1 MENKDFAVFILTH
14 GRPDNVKTLSTL
26 KKCGYTGKIY
36 FIVDNEDKT
45 IEQYQNNYGIENVKD
60 FEEDA
65 CGGKTFE
72 TMRKENKKEEKK

>member
-1 MENKDFAVFILTH
+1 MKRFKTFSKEKDF
-14 GRPDNVKTLSTL
+14 
-26 KKCGYTGKIY
+26 
-36 FIVDNEDKT
+36 E
-45 IEQYQNNYGIENVKD
+45 D